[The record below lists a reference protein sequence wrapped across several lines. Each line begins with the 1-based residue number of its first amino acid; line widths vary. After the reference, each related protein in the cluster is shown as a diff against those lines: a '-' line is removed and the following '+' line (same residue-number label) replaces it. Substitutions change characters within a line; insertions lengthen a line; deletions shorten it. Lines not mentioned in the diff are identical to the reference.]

1 MVSSSLDSNISIIAE
16 IVYAVIYQ
24 ISSIVERGL

>member
-1 MVSSSLDSNISIIAE
+1 MVSLSLDSNISIIAE